1 MLIKKLRAT
10 QSLACTWRRHT
21 CIYPVDA
28 RTGRRKEHAANT
40 DIMPAAVPS
49 MVFPAD
55 IAETCLEVK
64 NQKRKRKTYNADD

>member
-1 MLIKKLRAT
+1 
-10 QSLACTWRRHT
+10 
-21 CIYPVDA
+21 VDA